1 MHRSAALIALGALSS
16 PAAAEWFKSNYEA
29 SWEPPQQTGIYG
41 PEAGEQDQIGLGW
54 SPAPTGAPALEGAM
68 DMGFAL
74 GKRALKSTVCGFGTS
89 GNSFTC
95 INSASA
101 VCNYSKGYVGCCE
114 TGRSCN
120 SIKTTCVD
128 YASSASI
135 CNFLEDFHTICC
147 SSAAPACFTYVGT
160 SDGDAFTLFDC
171 SARKGTA
178 SLLFSD
184 PLAETSTT
192 SADETSTTGDASST
206 DDASSTTDS
215 AAASSSTDANKDDN
229 GGGSSTNVGAIAG
242 GVVGGVAA
250 LGLIGLAAFL
260 LFRRRKKTT
269 PAATPLAGDAAQ
281 NQPPMAQNPQHPQS
295 PGGNSFVP
303 SSPSNAAYPSG
314 VPSNF
319 QNNYQQGYD
328 PSLAAPY
335 GQPQGYTQPGYSGY
349 SPQPQAFQGQYA
361 PQQGYDQQG
370 QYPSQYGPGAYGAP
384 STSPP
389 PQFTPSPGPNKTGHE
404 IPHGG
409 QQQNA
414 QELPAVNPLGNE
426 GNRAELS

>member
-1 MHRSAALIALGALSS
+1 MTSAMHRSAALIALGALSS

-29 SWEPPQQTGIYG
+29 SWDPPQQTGIYG

-89 GNSFTC
+89 GT
-95 INSASA
+95 
-101 VCNYSKGYVGCCE
+101 
-114 TGRSCN
+114 
-120 SIKTTCVD
+120 
-128 YASSASI
+128 
-135 CNFLEDFHTICC
+135 
-147 SSAAPACFTYVGT
+147 PACFTYVGT
-160 SDGDAFTLFDC
+160 SDGDAYTLFDC

-192 SADETSTTGDASST
+192 SADETSTTE
-206 DDASSTTDS
+206 DASSTTSS
-215 AAASSSTDANKDDN
+215 AAASSSSAADDN
-229 GGGSSTNVGAIAG
+229 DGGSTTNVGAIAG

-250 LGLIGLAAFL
+250 LALIGLAAFL

-370 QYPSQYGPGAYGAP
+370 QYPSQYGPGGYGAP